1 MAVGETG
8 GLGWGGVASVAAV
21 GVRHFL
27 AFYSLVSSSGNW
39 LTDLG
44 NTHGFD
50 LSSVGSGS
58 LDSGQNS
65 PAIEV

>member
-27 AFYSLVSSSGNW
+27 AFYSLVSSSRSLLIQNPVVS
-39 LTDLG
+39 LVVVVVMVDVMVVVVADL
-44 NTHGFD
+44 
-50 LSSVGSGS
+50 
-58 LDSGQNS
+58 
-65 PAIEV
+65 